1 MLQIPVNDSVTKKP
15 GQQYAGPF
23 KVLRR
28 VGRLAYE
35 LEIPMHRRVHPVFT
49 VTMLEPTPGTPHPFG
64 RPVRSSTGSCSVA
77 ASLVSA

>member
-35 LEIPMHRRVHPVFT
+35 LEIPVYWRIHPVFT
-49 VTMLEPTPGTPHPFG
+49 VVIL
-64 RPVRSSTGSCSVA
+64 
-77 ASLVSA
+77 